1 MARVVLRVLRPTGT
15 MQAVLIGS
23 LLCGAAHLSNI
34 MFRESAALV
43 AAQALGSFCGGIGYA
58 ALRLQTNAIWP
69 VTALHMAGDLIA
81 SIGALPKI
89 PTLVTHD
96 VIMLAFGLYLL
107 RRNNNPTVDNA
118 S

>member
-1 MARVVLRVLRPTGT
+1 
-15 MQAVLIGS
+15 
-23 LLCGAAHLSNI
+23 

-58 ALRLQTNAIWP
+58 ALRLRANTIWP
-69 VTALHMAGDLIA
+69 VMALHMAGDLIA

-96 VIMLAFGLYLL
+96 VIMLAIGLYLL
-107 RRNNNPTVDNA
+107 RRNNHYTIDSA